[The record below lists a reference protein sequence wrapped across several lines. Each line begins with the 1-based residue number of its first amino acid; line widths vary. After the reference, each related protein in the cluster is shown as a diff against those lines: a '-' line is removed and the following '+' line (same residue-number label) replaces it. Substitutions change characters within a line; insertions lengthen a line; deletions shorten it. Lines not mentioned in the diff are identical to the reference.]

1 MKAFFRRLGF
11 RKMDEMERMVALK
24 AQRNAL
30 LYGVI
35 FLLGWSIYNAWRAL
49 ATQSEMDTT
58 PSFLLVTMSLVLTF
72 SQFYYQK
79 RLLAGTEE
87 GEAYSRS
94 FRNTLLAALAVVVML
109 VAVGTGLIL
118 WGMGR

>member
-1 MKAFFRRLGF
+1 MKEFFRKLGF

-30 LYGVI
+30 LYGVV
-35 FLLGWSIYNAWRAL
+35 FLFGWTIYNSWRAI
-49 ATQSEMDTT
+49 AAQSEVDLT

-72 SQFYYQK
+72 SQVHYQK

-87 GEAYSRS
+87 GAEYSRS
-94 FRNTLLAALAVVVML
+94 FRRTMLAALAVAAVL
-109 VAVGTGLIL
+109 VAVGAAAIV
-118 WGMGR
+118 WWAR

>member
-1 MKAFFRRLGF
+1 MKEWFRRMGF

-30 LYGVI
+30 LYGVV
-35 FLLGWSIYNAWRAL
+35 FLLGWSIYNSIQAMAAGSRADL
-49 ATQSEMDTT
+49 T

-72 SQFYYQK
+72 SQVYYQK

-87 GEAYSRS
+87 EKEYSR
-94 FRNTLLAALAVVVML
+94 FFWHTLLWGLVVMAVL
-109 VAVGTGLIL
+109 MAVGAAAIV
-118 WGMGR
+118 WWAR